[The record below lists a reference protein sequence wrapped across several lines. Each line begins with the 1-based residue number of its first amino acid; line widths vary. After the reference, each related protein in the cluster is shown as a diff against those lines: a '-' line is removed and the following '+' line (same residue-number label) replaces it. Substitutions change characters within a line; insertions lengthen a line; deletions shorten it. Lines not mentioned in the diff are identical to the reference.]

1 MNENKG
7 EKHRHRMASVAAIA
21 ILLIATIVLCLIW
34 IMTDRAASERKE
46 ENMMKET
53 ESSVVV
59 ESDKRDDSA
68 AERTAD
74 KITNDIA
81 KESLDIYLNSFYVKD
96 EKGGYIVGEDFW
108 QQAEIF
114 EIIIDAYEQTGD
126 QKYLQVIEDI
136 YQGFISNHGEDWS
149 YNEFNDDI
157 MWMTIACARTY
168 AITKDVNYLQ
178 QAEKHFNLV
187 FDRAWSED
195 LGGGLFWRIENKT
208 KNSCINCPAVIA
220 ACLLGELTDNKDY
233 MDKALMIYKWE
244 KDNLFGETGAVFD
257 AYDLEKGINNWCST
271 YNQGT
276 FIGAAMK
283 LYQYTGDEAYL
294 QDAKLAADYTVNTM
308 FSNQVMN
315 TEGDGNDLPGF
326 KGILARWLGKLI
338 RECDQEQYVEWFNKN
353 AVTSWNN
360 RNSKG
365 IMWTLL
371 NQKTEDTFHSA
382 WGCSS
387 AVSVL
392 INCPKE
398 NEQ

>member
-1 MNENKG
+1 MA
-7 EKHRHRMASVAAIA
+7 RMAAIV
-21 ILLIATIVLCLIW
+21 ILLVATIVLCLIW
-34 IMTDRAASERKE
+34 IMTDRATSERKE

-53 ESSVVV
+53 ESSAVVK
-59 ESDKRDDSA
+59 SDKRDDSA
-68 AERTAD
+68 TKKTAD
-74 KITNDIA
+74 KITNDMA
-81 KESLDIYLNSFYVKD
+81 KESMDIFLTSFYVKD

-126 QKYLQVIEDI
+126 QKYLQVIEDM

-168 AITKDVNYLQ
+168 AITKDVKYLQ

-220 ACLLGELTDNKDY
+220 ACLLGELTENKEY
-233 MDKALMIYKWE
+233 MDKALKIYKWE

-283 LYQYTGDEAYL
+283 LYQYTGDKAYL

-308 FSNQVMN
+308 FSGQVMN

-392 INCPKE
+392 INSPKE